1 MLKEIK
7 DVGDLIDMK
16 IINFIEYMEHIS
28 FSEIIST
35 LKMLEM
41 ELGRVSVLKD
51 NIYKGI
57 ERAIENVDSKERDK
71 LSSEFIQ
78 TYVAEQKIKDRIDI
92 AKDYARRK
100 GVL

>member
-7 DVGDLIDMK
+7 DVGDLIDMR
-16 IINFIEYMEHIS
+16 IVNFIEYMEHIS
-28 FSEIIST
+28 FSEIVST

-41 ELGRVSVLKD
+41 EQGRVVLLKEA
-51 NIYKGI
+51 IYEGM
-57 ERAIENVDSKERDK
+57 ENLVDDPEELDR
-71 LSSEFIQ
+71 LSREFIQ
-78 TYVAEQKIKDRIDI
+78 TYVAEQKIQDRIDI

>member
-1 MLKEIK
+1 MTNIT
-7 DVGDLIDMK
+7 DVGQLIDMG
-16 IINFIEYMEHIS
+16 IVNFIEYMEHIS
-28 FSEIIST
+28 FSEIVT
-35 LKMLEM
+35 TVKMLEM
-41 ELGRVSVLKD
+41 ELGRVSILKD

-57 ERAIENVDSKERDK
+57 ERAIENVDSKEHDK
-71 LSSEFIQ
+71 LSREFIQ

>member
-1 MLKEIK
+1 MINIT
-7 DVGDLIDMK
+7 DVGQLIDME
-16 IINFIEYMEHIS
+16 IVNFIEYMEHIS
-28 FSEIIST
+28 FSEIVT
-35 LKMLEM
+35 TVKMLEM
-41 ELGRVSVLKD
+41 ELGRVSILKD

-57 ERAIENVDSKERDK
+57 ERAIENTDSIEHDK
-71 LSSEFIQ
+71 LSREFIQ

>member
-7 DVGDLIDMK
+7 DVGDLIDMR
-16 IINFIEYMEHIS
+16 IVNFIEYMEHIS
-28 FSEIIST
+28 FSEIVST

-41 ELGRVSVLKD
+41 EQGRVVLLKEA
-51 NIYKGI
+51 IYEGM
-57 ERAIENVDSKERDK
+57 ENLVDDPEELDR
-71 LSSEFIQ
+71 LSREFVQ
-78 TYVAEQKIKDRIDI
+78 TYVAEQKIQDRIDI

>member
-1 MLKEIK
+1 MFKEVK

-28 FSEIIST
+28 FSEIISS

-41 ELGRVSVLKD
+41 EQGRVVLLKEA
-51 NIYKGI
+51 IYEGM
-57 ERAIENVDSKERDK
+57 ENLVDDPVEHNR
-71 LSSEFIQ
+71 LSREFIQ
-78 TYVAEQKIKDRIDI
+78 TYVAEQKIQDRIDI